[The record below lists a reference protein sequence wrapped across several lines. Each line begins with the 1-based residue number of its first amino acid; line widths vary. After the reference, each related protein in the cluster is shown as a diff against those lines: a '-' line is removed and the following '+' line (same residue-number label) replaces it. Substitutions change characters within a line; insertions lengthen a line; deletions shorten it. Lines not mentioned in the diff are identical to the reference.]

1 MKMPSLLSV
10 SLLAA
15 LSLPAAAQTAPP
27 QDVPFEGTLKI
38 DVDATDLTRRIF
50 KVRTTM
56 PAKPGPM
63 TLLYPQWIP
72 GNHSPAGPIDGLRRV
87 ATAIASIYS
96 AVPSKPGNR
105 AAT

>member
-1 MKMPSLLSV
+1 MNVPTVLSL

-15 LSLPAAAQTAPP
+15 LSLPAAAQTAAP

-38 DVDATDLTRRIF
+38 DVDATDLQHRIF
-50 KVRTTM
+50 RVKTTM

-72 GNHSPAGPIDGLRRV
+72 GNHSPTCPIDKLAGLV
-87 ATAIASIYS
+87 IKVDGKV
-96 AVPSKPGNR
+96 VPWTR
-105 AAT
+105 DQFDV